1 VLIPV
6 TGLAPGAVAGFQT
19 GLFNLGIAFLGLGLV
34 LNGLA
39 REFKKL
45 DI

>member
-1 VLIPV
+1 
-6 TGLAPGAVAGFQT
+6 VARAQS
-19 GLFNLGIAFLGLGLV
+19 GLFSLGIAFLGLGLV

-45 DI
+45 DL